1 MREDLGMGRSQ
12 LDAYDESEPIGGFV
26 AQLAAERFTGQA
38 DVGTSPRAHL
48 YAIEGRIYL
57 AERDGDPPIQSRFV
71 TMGVVS
77 PDQLAR
83 GAVQVGDSVSL
94 AQLFDSDPN
103 IDRAGLVG
111 ALEQTTAQTLG
122 SLATAPAGTVTLH
135 PLRHHP
141 SGINQWLDSS
151 SSRSNDTTVPPPP
164 RVSALAGG
172 LAPPPFGSTPSE
184 PPPQAAVVPA
194 DRATLPTL
202 GSWTPPTA
210 EERLKTTEN
219 RFTPTG
225 FSAFDLPKLAS
236 RPMSVSEITVA
247 QAIIKA
253 DAEQPSITVPDDASS
268 LSDAW
273 LQELDKTT
281 SNDTTSNDTTLNNT
295 TLNHTALAALAGNPT
310 FAELVKT
317 PPSNPTVD
325 TPTDIDS
332 LLSMPSTAAG
342 GTNGTSNGTTH
353 HESDLTF
360 DSASWTPPTSPKTA
374 AEEIWSMVDEL
385 LRLEHQQDELAM
397 SGAPDDEETRGRR
410 RGKKG

>member
-1 MREDLGMGRSQ
+1 MGRSQ
-12 LDAYDESEPIGGFV
+12 LDAYGESEPIGGFV

-103 IDRAGLVG
+103 IDRAALVG

-122 SLATAPAGTVTLH
+122 SLGTAPAGTVRLH

-210 EERLKTTEN
+210 EERLKTAEN

-273 LQELDKTT
+273 LQELDNTT
-281 SNDTTSNDTTLNNT
+281 LNNTTLNNT
-295 TLNHTALAALAGNPT
+295 TLNHTTLNDTALPALAGNPT

-317 PPSNPTVD
+317 PASNPTVD

>member
-1 MREDLGMGRSQ
+1 MGRSQ

-184 PPPQAAVVPA
+184 PPPQVAVAPA

>member
-1 MREDLGMGRSQ
+1 MGRSQ
-12 LDAYDESEPIGGFV
+12 LDAYGESEPIGGFV
-26 AQLAAERFTGQA
+26 AQLASERFTGQA

-71 TMGVVS
+71 TMGLVS

-103 IDRAGLVG
+103 IDRAGVVE

-122 SLATAPAGTVTLH
+122 SLGTAPAGTVTLH

-151 SSRSNDTTVPPPP
+151 SSRSNDTKVPPPP
-164 RVSALAGG
+164 RLSALAGG

-184 PPPQAAVVPA
+184 PPPQVAVVVPA

-202 GSWTPPTA
+202 GTWTPPAA
-210 EERLKTTEN
+210 EERLKTAEN
-219 RFTPTG
+219 PVTPTDFG
-225 FSAFDLPKLAS
+225 ALDLPKLAS

-253 DAEQPSITVPDDASS
+253 DAD
-268 LSDAW
+268 
-273 LQELDKTT
+273 TT
-281 SNDTTSNDTTLNNT
+281 FNDTTFNDTEQND
-295 TLNHTALAALAGNPT
+295 TALPALAGNPT

-317 PPSNPTVD
+317 PASNPTVA

-342 GTNGTSNGTTH
+342 GTNGTSNGTHH

-397 SGAPDDEETRGRR
+397 SGAPDDEETRGRW

>member
-184 PPPQAAVVPA
+184 PPPQVAVAPA